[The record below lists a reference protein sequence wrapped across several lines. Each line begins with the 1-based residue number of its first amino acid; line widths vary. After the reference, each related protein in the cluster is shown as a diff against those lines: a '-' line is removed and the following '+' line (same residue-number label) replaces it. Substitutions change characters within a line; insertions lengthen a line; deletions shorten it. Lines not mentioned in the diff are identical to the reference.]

1 MRRRFRE
8 HCIERH
14 GLNPGD
20 TERLCWFELERLTL
34 TLLNADAAAF
44 SQYTIQMARVAA
56 AKLRSLPQRTAAF
69 IEPMEC
75 LAVAKLPDAPGWVW
89 EIKLDG
95 YRAIAVKDGTVALF
109 SRRKKSLAKKFPYIV
124 DALAGVRMSFRNR
137 LPDGR
142 TL

>member
-20 TERLCWFELERLTL
+20 TERLYWFDLERLTL
-34 TLLNADAAAF
+34 TLLNADAAF
-44 SQYTIQMARVAA
+44 SRYTIQMARVGA

-75 LAVAKLPDAPGWVW
+75 LAVARLPDAAPG
-89 EIKLDG
+89 
-95 YRAIAVKDGTVALF
+95 RRPAV
-109 SRRKKSLAKKFPYIV
+109 
-124 DALAGVRMSFRNR
+124 
-137 LPDGR
+137 
-142 TL
+142 